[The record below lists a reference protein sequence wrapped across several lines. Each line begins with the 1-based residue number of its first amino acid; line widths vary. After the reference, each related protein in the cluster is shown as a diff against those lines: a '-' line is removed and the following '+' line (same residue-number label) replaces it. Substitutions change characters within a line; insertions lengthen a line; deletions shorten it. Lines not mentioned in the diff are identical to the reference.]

1 MILEKNFY
9 FIFQKTNLKFS
20 KMAFDQMN
28 VQNNKNIK
36 CYGGAKHL
44 LNKSDESGLIRSR
57 KIEI

>member
-1 MILEKNFY
+1 
-9 FIFQKTNLKFS
+9 
-20 KMAFDQMN
+20 MN